1 MARKRYTTEQ
11 IIGLLREAEVCIGQ
25 GEAIGTI
32 CRGMGI
38 SEQSYYRW
46 RREYGG
52 LKLDQA
58 KRLKDLERENERLKK
73 AVSELTLDK
82 LILREALEGKY

>member
-11 IIGLLREAEVCIGQ
+11 IIGILREAEVRLSQ
-25 GEAIGTI
+25 GEPVGLI
-32 CRGMGI
+32 CRGLGI

-46 RREYGG
+46 RRAYGG

-58 KRLKDLERENERLKK
+58 KRFKDLERENDRLKK

-82 LILREALEGKY
+82 LILKEALEGKY

>member
-11 IIGLLREAEVCIGQ
+11 IIGHLREAEVRLGQ
-25 GEAIGTI
+25 GQTVGTI
-32 CRGMGI
+32 CRGFGI
-38 SEQSYYRW
+38 TEQTYYRW

-52 LKLDQA
+52 LKVDQA

-82 LILREALEGKY
+82 LILKEAIEGKY

>member
-11 IIGLLREAEVCIGQ
+11 IIGILREAEVKLSQ
-25 GEAIGTI
+25 GETVGVI
-32 CRGMGI
+32 CRGLGI

-46 RREYGG
+46 RRDYGG

-58 KRLKDLERENERLKK
+58 KKLKDLERENERLKK

-82 LILREALEGKY
+82 LILKEALEGKY